1 MNETQRGQAGES
13 APLLNIANVLTV
25 IRLLLVPVF
34 VAVYWVATPGHAWAA
49 WAVFAVAAVTDK
61 LDGHLARSRGLV
73 TNFGKLAD
81 SIADKALVAA
91 ALIMLSWHG
100 MLWWWVSI
108 VMIGRELGIT
118 AVRMAMVK
126 KEVMA
131 AGRGG
136 KIKMVFQSFGIA
148 GLLIPWRSFLPYVLG
163 EALVWA
169 SYALL
174 AVALYFSIVSAIQY
188 IHDAQRISREAG
200 SSPRT
205 ES

>member
-1 MNETQRGQAGES
+1 MNKTQGEPGSES

-81 SIADKALVAA
+81 SIADKALVAS

-100 MLWWWVSI
+100 MLWWWVAI

-118 AVRMAMVK
+118 AMRMAMVK
-126 KEVMA
+126 REVMA

-148 GLLIPWRSFLPYVLG
+148 GLLIPWRSFLPHILG

-188 IHDAQRISREAG
+188 IRDAQRISRQAG

>member
-1 MNETQRGQAGES
+1 VNETQRGQAGES